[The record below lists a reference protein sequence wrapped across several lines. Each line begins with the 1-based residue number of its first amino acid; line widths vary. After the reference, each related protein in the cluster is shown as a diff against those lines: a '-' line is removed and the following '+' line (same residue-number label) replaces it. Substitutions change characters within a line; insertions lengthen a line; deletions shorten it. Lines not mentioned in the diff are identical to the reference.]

1 MRRHTAYRWYNSR
14 AVPRW
19 GADGTVEE
27 WVGACTDIHER
38 RLAEI
43 QLRESEERARLA
55 LEIGQLGTLTWVPDD
70 DAVLADRALPG
81 DLRPAA
87 RRTHHLRRS
96 AGAHSP

>member
-1 MRRHTAYRWYNSR
+1 M
-14 AVPRW
+14 PRW

-55 LEIGQLGTLTWVPDD
+55 LEIAQLGTLTWVPDD
-70 DAVLADRALPG
+70 DDVLADPRCREICGLP
-81 DLRPAA
+81 PAGPIA
-87 RRTHHLRRS
+87 LRRS
-96 AGAHSP
+96 ARSASTPTIART